1 MTKRPKNTIHVNT
14 NCHFKSLKYCVMLE
28 IGRRWLVSLTLR
40 HSHYLR
46 TIFLHLMVPFYHLIF
61 ANFTH
66 HLYFTLY
73 NISSLLLPSPHSFI
87 NAHSQENHQFQ
98 TIYLAIKL
106 IFCAN
111 RIITVKVTILKILCT
126 TSYCS

>member
-1 MTKRPKNTIHVNT
+1 MTKRPKNTRHVNT

-46 TIFLHLMVPFYHLIF
+46 TIFLHFMVPSYHLIF

-66 HLYFTLY
+66 HLYFTLF
-73 NISSLLLPSPHSFI
+73 NISPLLFPSPHSYI
-87 NAHSQENHQFQ
+87 NAHSQENNQFQ

-111 RIITVKVTILKILCT
+111 RKNYCKSNYIKNLMYNILL
-126 TSYCS
+126 